1 MEVKIEKNE
10 EIDFQEIDFEEIDFE
25 EIDFQEIDFDE
36 VIKELEDEE
45 NVGNMVK
52 MEEIKCM
59 ENIYQRYGY
68 KEIEE
73 WWYYDDENGDEICFN
88 LNELKEKELQN
99 LEELMF
105 DENKFF
111 EIITSCHCYVKVVF
125 DKEKKFDNENLNK
138 KYGFYEITIERE
150 NEKYPYY
157 GARYEIYNKEDSSV
171 DILKKIEKEVKSY
184 LLDIVLGFLKK
195 DLINGELY

>member
-10 EIDFQEIDFEEIDFE
+10 EIYFDEIYFDEIDFDEIDFEEIDFE
-25 EIDFQEIDFDE
+25 E
-36 VIKELEDEE
+36 VIKELEDEG

-68 KEIEE
+68 EEIEE
-73 WWYYDDENGDEICFN
+73 WWYYDENGDEICFN

-111 EIITSCHCYVKVVF
+111 EIITSGHYYVQVVF
-125 DKEKKFDNENLNK
+125 DKEKKFDNKNLNE

-195 DLINGELY
+195 DLINGELE